1 MGKKLFVGNL
11 PFKTTGDDL
20 QGLFATAG
28 TCESASVIMDRE
40 TGKSRGFGFV
50 EMASDAEA
58 EAAAASLNGTDLGGR
73 KITVAPAN
81 DRPPRN

>member
-20 QGLFATAG
+20 QSLFSTAG

-50 EMASDAEA
+50 EMASDGEA
-58 EAAAASLNGTDLGGR
+58 EAAIQSLNGSEMAGR
-73 KITVAPAN
+73 KITVALAN
-81 DRPPRN
+81 DRPQRR

>member
-20 QGLFATAG
+20 KGVFSAAG

-50 EMASDAEA
+50 EMASEAEA
-58 EAAAASLNGTDLGGR
+58 EAATANLNGSELDGR

-81 DRPPRN
+81 DRPQRN

>member
-20 QGLFATAG
+20 KGLFSTAG

-50 EMASDAEA
+50 EMASEPEA
-58 EAAAASLNGTDLGGR
+58 ESATASLNGSELDGR

-81 DRPPRN
+81 DRPQRN

>member
-1 MGKKLFVGNL
+1 MGKKLFIGNL

-20 QGLFATAG
+20 QSLFSTAG

-50 EMASDAEA
+50 EMGSDDEA
-58 EAAAASLNGTDLGGR
+58 ESAVAKLNGSELGGR
-73 KITVAPAN
+73 NITVAPAN
-81 DRPPRN
+81 DRPPRH

>member
-20 QGLFATAG
+20 RELFSAAG

-50 EMASDAEA
+50 EMASEA
-58 EAAAASLNGTDLGGR
+58 EAATASEQFNNTELGGR

-81 DRPPRN
+81 DRPQRN

>member
-20 QGLFATAG
+20 KALFSANG

-50 EMASDAEA
+50 EMASEGEA
-58 EAAAASLNGTDLGGR
+58 ESAIASMNGTDLDGR
-73 KITVAPAN
+73 KMTVAPAN
-81 DRPPRN
+81 DRPGR